1 MGGAPST
8 QTTINKTELPEW
20 VDQAAQANLADAN
33 KLAAKPYVPYTGQ
46 LTPGQ
51 TGLSQAANTAA
62 QSNLTAWNPAMQ
74 QAAGVAQQGT
84 TYQPRSFLQGNVQD
98 YMNPFQQQVIDN
110 SVADAGRAFQQ
121 NMNGISA
128 NAVGAG
134 AFGGSRQGVAEG
146 VAAAENARQVGDMS
160 AQLRAQ
166 GFDTASGLLNQ
177 DLARSMQGQQ
187 MRMDAG
193 AQLGQIAQAGSDM
206 NAKNAT
212 LAATL
217 GEQQRQVQ
225 QQGLQE
231 QYAKWKEAQDADL
244 RGVNLRL
251 SALGATPYGST
262 QTQTSTAQGGGNGLM
277 SLAGGALGL
286 LPFMFSSDRNEKT
299 DIKKLGKDP
308 KTGLDMYAYRYK
320 GDPKSYP
327 KVVGPMAQDI
337 EKRAPGAV
345 PKIGG
350 SRVVNLGFGGGI

>member
-8 QTTINKTELPEW
+8 QTTINKTELPDW
-20 VDQAAQANLADAN
+20 VNEAAKSNLADAN
-33 KLAAKPYVPYTGQ
+33 QIAAKPYEAYTGS

-51 TGLSQAANTAA
+51 TGLSEAANASA

-98 YMNPFQQQVIDN
+98 YMNPYTNEVIN
-110 SVADAGRAFQQ
+110 RSVDDAGRAFQT

-146 VAAAENARQVGDMS
+146 VAAAENARNVGDMS

-206 NAKNAT
+206 NAKNTT

-225 QQGLQE
+225 QSQLQE
-231 QYAKWKEAQDADL
+231 QYAKWKEQQDSDL
-244 RGVNLRL
+244 RGINLRIA
-251 SALGATPYGST
+251 ALGATPYGST
-262 QTQTSTAQGGGNGLM
+262 QSQTSTASGGGNGLM

-286 LPFMFSSDRNEKT
+286 LPFMFSDRNEKT

-337 EKRAPGAV
+337 EKKNPGAV
-345 PKIGG
+345 NKIGG
-350 SRVVNLGFGGGI
+350 KRVVNLGFGGGM